1 LKAPGTKGLNLK
13 YVKPL
18 SILLQFCFNFAFKI
32 SLRRYIKV
40 MPIPQKYVDSAAAGV
55 KAAALASVNEPARH
69 G

>member
-1 LKAPGTKGLNLK
+1 MFLPTSVGPCARG
-13 YVKPL
+13 Y
-18 SILLQFCFNFAFKI
+18 AFKGVDQM
-32 SLRRYIKV
+32 SQAMYRNVATAIKV